1 MQRII
6 SHTERQNNFIKIDD
20 KTNYKR
26 RLLHGEVKR
35 SHAELFNGRL
45 YSQQAGKYLEEQLAK
60 GLGHKRREF
69 SHAIDRKVLESISS
83 LYLLM
88 RYPSD
93 CGWRRRHLQQTEPA
107 MQQRINY

>member
-1 MQRII
+1 MQKII
-6 SHTERQNNFIKIDD
+6 SHTDRTTSSKIDD

-26 RLLHGEVKR
+26 CLLHDEVKR

-45 YSQQAGKYLEEQLAK
+45 YSQQAGKYLGEQPAK
-60 GLGHKRREF
+60 GSEHKRREF
-69 SHAIDRKVLESISS
+69 SHAIDRKVLESIFS

-93 CGWRRRHLQQTEPA
+93 SGWRRRHLQQTEPA
-107 MQQRINY
+107 MMQHINY